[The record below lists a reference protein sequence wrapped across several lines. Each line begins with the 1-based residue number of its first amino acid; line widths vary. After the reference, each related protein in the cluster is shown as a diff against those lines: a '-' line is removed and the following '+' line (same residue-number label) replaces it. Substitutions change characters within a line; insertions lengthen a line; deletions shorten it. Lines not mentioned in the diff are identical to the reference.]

1 MDMTYIKKPLEA
13 LAKPSTCSNPFYMQ
27 IESTT
32 HCNLACKMCV
42 RNETIKNPMHLKF
55 DKFKKVFDQVVPK
68 KLTLSGVGEP
78 MLNPEL
84 YDMVTYARKH
94 NTEVMIPSN
103 ATLLNRRKLS
113 EKLVDAGL
121 NVLKIS
127 VDAASRETYLKVR
140 LEDYFD
146 DIVEGINVLEDV
158 KRERNTRFPE
168 LRFDFV
174 ILEDNF
180 HEIPQLVALAKTL
193 NIPTV
198 FFRALQ
204 VEGIQGE
211 REELL
216 GRDVDFK
223 ELFNAVKKG
232 LTLAEEYKIKTNL
245 KDIARDFM
253 VYESLYVEHDSKMN
267 EDVCLL
273 PWLQCFVSVKGEL
286 SPCCATYSNEAWS
299 AGNVFEQ
306 GFEPVWNSQ
315 KMQDLRT
322 KFKKKKNDLAIC
334 TNCIPRSIPVLLKMS
349 SMLPGFTYQTKD
361 KSKAKAAV

>member
-1 MDMTYIKKPLEA
+1 MDMTYIKKPLEV
-13 LAKPSTCSNPFYMQ
+13 LTKPQECTDPYYMQ

-42 RNETIKNPMHLKF
+42 RNEVIKNPVHLKF
-55 DKFKKVFDQVVPK
+55 DKFKELFDQVLPK

-84 YDMVTYARKH
+84 YDMVAYARKH
-94 NTEVMIPSN
+94 GSDVMIPTN
-103 ATLLNRRKLS
+103 ATILNRRKLS

-121 NVLKIS
+121 NVLKVS
-127 VDAASRETYLKVR
+127 VDAASRETYMKVR

-146 DIVEGINVLEDV
+146 DIIEGIQVIEDV
-158 KRERNTRFPE
+158 KAERKSRFPE

-180 HEIPQLVALAKTL
+180 HEIPDLIQLSKKL
-193 NIPTV
+193 NIKTV

-223 ELFNAVKKG
+223 ALFTAVKKG
-232 LTLAEEYKIKTNL
+232 LSLAQDLGIKTNL
-245 KDIARDFM
+245 KEIARDFM
-253 VYESLYVEHDSKMN
+253 VYESLYIEHDSKMN

-286 SPCCATYSNEAWS
+286 SPCCATYSNEAWT
-299 AGNVFEQ
+299 AGNVYKE
-306 GFEPVWNSQ
+306 GFHKVWNGD
-315 KMQDLRT
+315 KMKGLRH
-322 KFKKKKNDLAIC
+322 KFKMKQNDFAIC
-334 TNCIPRSIPVLLKMS
+334 TDCIPRSVPVLLKMS
-349 SMLPGFTYQTKD
+349 SMLPGFTYQTKN
-361 KSKAKAAV
+361 K

>member
-1 MDMTYIKKPLEA
+1 MNNPYITKPLEIIR
-13 LAKPSTCSNPFYMQ
+13 KPAVSSKPFYMQ
-27 IESTT
+27 IEATT

-55 DKFKKVFDQVVPK
+55 DKFKELFDQVVPK

-84 YDMVTYARKH
+84 YDMVDYARKH
-94 NTEVMIPSN
+94 GTQVMIPTN
-103 ATLLNRRKLS
+103 ATILKRRKLS

-127 VDAASRETYLKVR
+127 VDAASKETYLKVR

-146 DIVEGINVLEDV
+146 DIIEGIQVLEDV
-158 KRERNTRFPE
+158 KRERKTRFPE

-180 HEIPQLVALAKTL
+180 HEIPDLVMLSKRL
-193 NIPTV
+193 GIKII

-204 VEGIQGE
+204 VEGIQGD

-216 GRDVDFK
+216 GRDVNFPQ
-223 ELFNAVKKG
+223 LFNAVKKG
-232 LTLAEEYKIKTNL
+232 LALAQEHGIKTNL
-245 KDIARDFM
+245 KEIAQDFM
-253 VYESLYVEHDSKMN
+253 TYESLYIEHDSKMN
-267 EDVCLL
+267 KDVCLL

-286 SPCCATYSNEAWS
+286 APCCATYSNESWS
-299 AGNVFEQ
+299 AGNVYEE
-306 GFEPVWNSQ
+306 GFEAVWNSQ
-315 KMQDLRT
+315 KMQGLRH
-322 KFKKKKNDLAIC
+322 KFKMKQNDLAIC
-334 TNCIPRSIPVLLKMS
+334 TDCIPRSVPVLLKMS
-349 SMLPGFTYQTKD
+349 AMLPGFTYRTKE
-361 KSKAKAAV
+361 KVRT

>member
-1 MDMTYIKKPLEA
+1 MDSIYLKKPFEIA
-13 LAKPSTCSNPFYMQ
+13 VKPDKVSQPFYMQ
-27 IESTT
+27 VEATT

-55 DKFKKVFDQVVPK
+55 DKFKEVFDQVIPK

-84 YDMVTYARKH
+84 YKMVDYARKH
-94 NTEVMIPSN
+94 GTTVMIPSN
-103 ATLLNRRKLS
+103 GTILKKRKLS
-113 EKLVDAGL
+113 EALVDSGL

-127 VDAASRETYLKVR
+127 IDAASAATYLNVR

-146 DIVEGINVLEDV
+146 DIIEGIRVLEDV
-158 KRERNTRFPE
+158 KKERNTRFPE

-174 ILEDNF
+174 ILEDNYR
-180 HEIPQLVALAKTL
+180 EIPDLVRLADQL
-193 NIPTV
+193 NIKTI

-223 ELFNAVKKG
+223 GLFESVKKG
-232 LTLAEEYKIKTNL
+232 LSLAHQLKIKTNL
-245 KDIARDFM
+245 KDIAKDFLT
-253 VYESLYVEHDSKMN
+253 YESLYVKHDSKMQ
-267 EDVCLL
+267 EHVCLL

-286 SPCCATYSNEAWS
+286 SPCCATYSNEGYS
-299 AGNVFEQ
+299 AGNVYEQ
-306 GFEPVWNSQ
+306 GFDDVWNGD
-315 KMQDLRT
+315 KMQELRR
-322 KFKKKKNDLAIC
+322 KFKNKQNDLAIC
-334 TNCIPRSIPVLLKMS
+334 TDCIPRSVPVLLKMS
-349 SMLPGFTYQTKD
+349 SMLPGFAYNTKD
-361 KSKAKAAV
+361 KSSR